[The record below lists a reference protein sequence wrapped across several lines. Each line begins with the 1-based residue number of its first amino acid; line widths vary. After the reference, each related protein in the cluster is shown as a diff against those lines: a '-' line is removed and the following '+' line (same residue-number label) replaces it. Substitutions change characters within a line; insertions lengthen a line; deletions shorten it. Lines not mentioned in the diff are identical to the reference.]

1 MVFYYCLYLYPLL
14 TVVNH
19 PLKNL
24 ASVTQ
29 KYTHVLHFSRLSY
42 TQLPHSNTHE
52 AKEETFTRK
61 KNSASVVWVFFFKSK
76 FWQILDRISI
86 SQVEESE
93 IRPPRTECG
102 SCVLVWY
109 TVHRRG
115 WGVNLVG
122 SYAVL
127 DTLLLWYNSIWLLF

>member
-61 KNSASVVWVFFFKSK
+61 KKFRFSGLGFFLKANF
-76 FWQILDRISI
+76 DRHWI
-86 SQVEESE
+86 
-93 IRPPRTECG
+93 G
-102 SCVLVWY
+102 
-109 TVHRRG
+109 
-115 WGVNLVG
+115 
-122 SYAVL
+122 
-127 DTLLLWYNSIWLLF
+127 